1 MLDHSPTSYI
11 KQLVLVISDI
21 AVVVGG
27 LAWWWTQRDLGPD
40 GLRLTLL
47 LGLGTS
53 SLMVFLFGGA
63 YAVLTQARLGLWI
76 SQALWC
82 FAWVCVLL
90 FSAGYV
96 IQIHEL
102 RPSWAIL
109 PWICG
114 VVTALIAT
122 RIVAYWVVAWRRKHG
137 YGQETTILVGDPAQC
152 LAFARHVSSHPML
165 GLDVIALCSDG
176 LVLDEEVD
184 DNIALGTRADLV
196 SMVERLSAQRVMV
209 CGRLDD
215 QRLVA
220 SVITELMPFPVVVQ
234 YVPDLSQIPVFT
246 LRIGEF
252 GGRPV
257 INLSSSPFTP
267 SALLIKWIEDK
278 VLASIILV
286 LISPVML
293 VVAAMVKLT
302 SPGPVFF
309 VQDRHGLGGR
319 RIRVIKFRTMYHQ
332 SPAAAAIVAD
342 PKLPA
347 LEHKSLSGRL
357 MAGPTPG
364 TGAPAPAPDDTNGSA
379 HAPLPRKASEPT
391 PVANHLAAFVDGI
404 VTPPSFPAF
413 TTTPPA
419 RYPTPTPDYTP
430 GEGLP
435 PIEIAV
441 GTEAAADG
449 DVDGDGDSSAT
460 LVRRHR
466 SLRVHAIKASNGA
479 EAPTRETRR
488 EPTRAGPVTT
498 PQEGI
503 ISTLTS
509 ETLQQLKRAPTPHRD
524 HHERGADPTPNDFKQ
539 ATVGDA
545 RITSIGSL
553 LRKTSLDEL
562 PQFINVLVGDMSIV
576 GPRPHAIRH
585 NQQFAGSIA
594 ELMRR
599 HYVKPGITG
608 LAQINGARGETRTIN
623 DMRRRVDLDLAY
635 IRNWSLWLDLK
646 IILLTPIRGF
656 INRQP

>member
-1 MLDHSPTSYI
+1 MLDHSPTAYV
-11 KQLVLVISDI
+11 KQLLLIISDI

-27 LAWWWTQRDLGPD
+27 LALWWTQHDPVPD

-76 SQALWC
+76 SQVLWC

-90 FSAGYV
+90 FSAAYV
-96 IQIHEL
+96 AQIHEL
-102 RPSWAIL
+102 RPTWAIL
-109 PWICG
+109 PWISG
-114 VVTALIAT
+114 VALWLIAT
-122 RIVAYWVVAWRRKHG
+122 RVAAYWVVAWRRKHG
-137 YGQETTILVGDPAQC
+137 FGQETTILVGDPAQC
-152 LAFARHVSSHPML
+152 LAFARHVASHPML

-184 DNIALGTRADLV
+184 DNIAIGTRADLT
-196 SMVERLSAQRVMV
+196 SMVERLSAQRIMV

-252 GGRPV
+252 AGRPV

-267 SALLIKWIEDK
+267 TALLVKWFEDK
-278 VLASIILV
+278 ILAAIILV

-293 VVAAMVKLT
+293 AVAAMVKIT

-309 VQDRHGLGGR
+309 IQDRHGLGGR

-332 SPAAAAIVAD
+332 SPTAPAIVGD
-342 PKLPA
+342 PTLPA

-357 MAGPTPG
+357 LAPTASDR
-364 TGAPAPAPDDTNGSA
+364 APAAPAIAGNGGADASA
-379 HAPLPRKASEPT
+379 SPARRVSEPT
-391 PVANHLAAFVDGI
+391 PVANHLAAFIDGI
-404 VTPPSFPAF
+404 ATPPSFPAF
-413 TTTPPA
+413 AETQPPA
-419 RYPTPTPDYTP
+419 RYPSPSPDYTP
-430 GEGLP
+430 AEGLS
-435 PIEIAV
+435 IIDVKIAA
-441 GTEAAADG
+441 ESAID
-449 DVDGDGDSSAT
+449 DDSTVT
-460 LVRRHR
+460 LTRRHR
-466 SLRVHAIKASNGA
+466 SLRVHAIKASSSVEGRTL
-479 EAPTRETRR
+479 EVSR

-503 ISTLTS
+503 IASLTS
-509 ETLQQLKRAPTPHRD
+509 DSLPNAKRAPTPHR
-524 HHERGADPTPNDFKQ
+524 RGDGAADPTPNDFKQ

-545 RITSIGSL
+545 RITSIGNF

-562 PQFINVLVGDMSIV
+562 PQFINVLTGDMSIV

-608 LAQINGARGETRTIN
+608 LAQINGARGETRTVN
-623 DMRRRVDLDLAY
+623 DMRRRIDLDLAY

-646 IILLTPIRGF
+646 IILLTPLRGF